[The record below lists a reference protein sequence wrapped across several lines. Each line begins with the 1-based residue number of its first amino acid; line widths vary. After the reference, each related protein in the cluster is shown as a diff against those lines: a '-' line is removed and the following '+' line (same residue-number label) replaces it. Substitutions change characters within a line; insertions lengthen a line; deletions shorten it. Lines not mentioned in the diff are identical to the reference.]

1 MTTGEFKKTIGTRA
15 EVYHGTARRTSGG
28 LTKSE
33 LMMNKHGRI
42 VSKKKHN
49 TAKREM
55 RLVKYGFLTKKGKFG
70 FIKGK
75 SKKHSSRSSRSS
87 RSSKSKRSR
96 RSRKMRGG
104 NYASVGD
111 KYTLDDFNP
120 SGVVSDSEAFTKMNP
135 SNI

>member
-1 MTTGEFKKTIGTRA
+1 MPTSEYKKTIGTRA
-15 EVYHGTARRTSGG
+15 EVYHGSARRTSGG

-55 RLVKYGFLTKKGKFG
+55 RLVKYGFTTKKGKFG
-70 FIKGK
+70 YVKTKSNKSSSRRRNK
-75 SKKHSSRSSRSS
+75 SK
-87 RSSKSKRSR
+87 
-96 RSRKMRGG
+96 SRKMRGG
-104 NYASVGD
+104 SPALVSDN
-111 KYTLDDFNP
+111 YTLGRDNM
-120 SGVVSDSEAFTKMNP
+120 SGNVADSEAFTKMTP

>member
-1 MTTGEFKKTIGTRA
+1 MSNGEFKKTIGTRA

-49 TAKREM
+49 TAKKEM

-70 FIKGK
+70 YVKGK
-75 SKKHSSRSSRSS
+75 SKKHSSRS
-87 RSSKSKRSR
+87 RSSKNNRSKRG

-104 NYASVGD
+104 NHALVED
-111 KYTLDDFNP
+111 KYTLDDFNA
-120 SGVVSDSEAFTKMNP
+120 SGVVSDSEAFTQMSP

>member
-49 TAKREM
+49 TAKKEM

-75 SKKHSSRSSRSS
+75 SKKHSSRSSKKNSRRRS
-87 RSSKSKRSR
+87 

-120 SGVVSDSEAFTKMNP
+120 SGVVSDSESCTTMTP

>member
-1 MTTGEFKKTIGTRA
+1 MSNGEFKKTIGTRA

-28 LTKSE
+28 LTKAE

-55 RLVKYGFLTKKGKFG
+55 RLVKYGFITKKGHFG
-70 FIKGK
+70 HIKGK
-75 SKKHSSRSSRSS
+75 SKKHSSRSSK
-87 RSSKSKRSR
+87 SKSRIR
-96 RSRKMRGG
+96 RRGRSRKMRGG

>member
-1 MTTGEFKKTIGTRA
+1 MSKGEFKKTIGTRA

-28 LTKSE
+28 LTKGE

-70 FIKGK
+70 YVKTK
-75 SKKHSSRSSRSS
+75 SNKRSSR
-87 RSSKSKRSR
+87 R
-96 RSRKMRGG
+96 RGKSRKMKGG
-104 NYASVGD
+104 SPSDIDAP
-111 KYTLDDFNP
+111 YTLGSDNMSGGVIDTLATTKYSP
-120 SGVVSDSEAFTKMNP
+120 SLV
-135 SNI
+135 